1 MKKLATTAILFA
13 LLSSASLASAQT
25 VTTQNPYAW
34 SPMFSFWG
42 TQATT
47 PATGTTTAQV
57 QATATA
63 NTSALQELWSLMP
76 MFSFLNFSR

>member
-1 MKKLATTAILFA
+1 MRKLATTALLFA

-47 PATGTTTAQV
+47 PTIGTTTTHA
-57 QATATA
+57 QATATT

-76 MFSFLNFSR
+76 MFSFFNFSR